1 MKKNKFSLKNYK
13 RINNILIFIIISFLF
28 LATVKITKKY
38 TKDITYKINLYD
50 LPQDKIIVDQSSE
63 NINLTV
69 NSYGF
74 NFIRHY
80 LFDQSIDVSVL
91 NLIDIDK
98 NYILTESNSYQFISP
113 LLSTDFEL
121 ISINFDSI
129 YFSYD
134 KLISK
139 KVPVIL
145 NSNVTYLAGYDSFN
159 EFELSNDSVLVIGSQ
174 SKLNKIKFIDTQ
186 NLLLENISND
196 YNDSIKLN
204 INNDK
209 LSYSF
214 NSIKVSIDVDKSTE
228 SIIRVPV
235 KVINIP
241 QRTKINYY
249 PKYVDLSFNVSLQ
262 NYQSVNDKDFIVLCD
277 FDDIKDDGLMTPFI
291 GNKPDFVKNL
301 RINSSNIQY
310 VIEK

>member
-38 TKDITYKINLYD
+38 TKDISYKINLYD

-249 PKYVDLSFNVSLQ
+249 PKYVDLSFTVSLQ

-291 GNKPDFVKNL
+291 SNKPDFVKNL